1 MTTADANLQSPRVRG
16 KPAVRAHRGLPL
28 PSTPAC
34 AGKTRAVISAPDATT
49 FNPRVCGENSC
60 RRNST
65 LPSTPQPPRVRGKL
79 EPRPLH
85 AASFPQ
91 PPRVRGKQVGIKAHP
106 HMLPSTPACAGETP
120 AKSIPWRPV
129 SLNPR
134 VCGENT
140 INWDRVLN
148 LAPQSPRVRGKPE
161 KFAKGLL
168 DHASTPACAGKTTI
182 SCSSSSLPAL
192 NPRVCGENPTASPCN
207 ADDVPQPPRVRGKLQ
222 ILTPVAP
229 GQASTPACAG
239 KTGAQSARAVRFSLN
254 PRVCG
259 ENSHDHP

>member
-1 MTTADANLQSPRVRG
+1 M
-16 KPAVRAHRGLPL
+16 
-28 PSTPAC
+28 
-34 AGKTRAVISAPDATT
+34 
-49 FNPRVCGENSC
+49 
-60 RRNST
+60 
-65 LPSTPQPPRVRGKL
+65 
-79 EPRPLH
+79 
-85 AASFPQ
+85 
-91 PPRVRGKQVGIKAHP
+91 
-106 HMLPSTPACAGETP
+106 
-120 AKSIPWRPV
+120 
-129 SLNPR
+129 
-134 VCGENT
+134 
-140 INWDRVLN
+140 N

-259 ENSHDHP
+259 ENTTPSPACWPSPLQSPRARGKHRQRYKSYVLQSPRVRGKLFHTFHTYFDPFYAIFLHKMDNFSRPSSTGERGSAAGSQRLAANSVEVEPERECAIVMLRSIDKSCIRCKIVAYEG